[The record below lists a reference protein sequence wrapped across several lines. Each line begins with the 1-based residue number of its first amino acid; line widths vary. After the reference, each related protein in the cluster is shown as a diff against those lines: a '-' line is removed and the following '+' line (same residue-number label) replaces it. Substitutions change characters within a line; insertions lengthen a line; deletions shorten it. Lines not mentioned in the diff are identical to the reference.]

1 MPDHPAIILL
11 TRRFT
16 MFYKNARIFTSDFK
30 FHTGAFEVK
39 DGLFG
44 EVLPENTP
52 DDAIDLNGAT
62 VIPGMVEVHSH
73 GNSGADFSDGDYEG
87 LKKIAAYFAQC
98 GVTSFAPASMTL
110 PYDVLQKAFAN
121 AKRLVAEDLEGLSVL
136 RGIQME
142 GPYFSYKKRGAQN
155 ADYLK
160 NPDIDGFMQLY
171 EDCGGLIRIADV
183 APELPGAVE
192 FVEKVK
198 DYCTVSIAHTDCNY
212 DQAKAA
218 IDAGVT
224 HLTHLYNA
232 MPPINHRN
240 PGVIPAA
247 VENRKVRAEI
257 ICDGQHIHPSAVRL
271 AFTMFGAENM
281 ILVSDSGRCAGL
293 PEGSKFEIGGQDAW
307 LRDGIAKLADG
318 TIACSAANMWQ
329 CLQNVVSWNI
339 PEEDAVRAATYN
351 PACAIAADHIVGSIA
366 PGKRADFIICDQT
379 YTTKRVF
386 LAGKEI

>member
-1 MPDHPAIILL
+1 
-11 TRRFT
+11 

-121 AKRLVAEDLEGLSVL
+121 AKRLVAEDIEGLSVL

-247 VENRKVRAEI
+247 VESRKVRAEI

-329 CLQNVVSWNI
+329 CLQNVISWNI